1 MSRLL
6 DMLGIGRGVCV
17 FDDCSQQAT
26 TVVYDKEKEQLVLCC
41 ADHYGDIADKHTPEY
56 IEHCPNCGCVF
67 GSNGNRG

>member
-41 ADHYGDIADKHTPEY
+41 ADHYGDIADKHNPEHN
-56 IEHCPNCGCVF
+56 EHCPNCGCVF
-67 GSNGNRG
+67 DSG